1 MFTQEDKDIAKALLS
16 NDKFVELIAKVFL
29 DTEDK
34 LSLELI
40 QTRSNEQLG
49 EFVRA
54 DMMAEVKVKTRFNKL
69 KQLGSEPVGKPKPAA
84 KA

>member
-1 MFTQEDKDIAKALLS
+1 MYTQEDKDIAKALLS
-16 NDKFVELIAKVFL
+16 NAKFTELIAKVFL

-34 LSLELI
+34 LSLDLV
-40 QTRSNEQLG
+40 QTRTNEQLG

-54 DMMAEVKVKTRFNKL
+54 DMMAEVKVKTRFAKL
-69 KQLGSEPVGKPKPAA
+69 KQLASETVGKPKPAA

>member
-1 MFTQEDKDIAKALLS
+1 MFTQEDKDIARGLMA
-16 NDKFVELIAKVFL
+16 NGKFVELIAKVFL

-34 LSLELI
+34 LSLDLVK
-40 QTRSNEQLG
+40 TSTNEQLG

-54 DMMAEVKVKTRFNKL
+54 DMMAEVKVKTRFAKL
-69 KQLGSEPVGKPKPAA
+69 KNLASEPTGKAKPAA